1 MNIPEHMKSGRELVP
16 GQSLDMTVP
25 VGRPGRITI
34 FASAT
39 SRSLAVAS
47 PARYR
52 VELFAPGS
60 PTPVAA
66 REVHTT
72 GALGILEYDAKATA
86 GLWLARVTNL
96 NGQPLQATLEASYPG
111 IGDLQTR
118 NFPAHFLEAVANRLL
133 SETSVQLHHGR
144 NASVIRFA
152 PALGLREFRF
162 TLPSLRRSIS
172 PPLLPALDIQQQVNS
187 ISSNAFR
194 LRLLPGSLANPGG
207 TLRMEIGFEERGVEL
222 VGSFPIHMARMRLI
236 VEMDLASLENR
247 IAFSNV
253 RVTFDCDANTQSL
266 PVWICNPI
274 FDFQERLR
282 EAVRS
287 SVRAAFEE
295 EETAAALANGF
306 ERGME
311 SVLGANARVAT
322 VHMEN
327 GLLCLGLIR
336 PVRAAVA

>member
-1 MNIPEHMKSGRELVP
+1 ML
-16 GQSLDMTVP
+16 T
-25 VGRPGRITI
+25 
-34 FASAT
+34 
-39 SRSLAVAS
+39 
-47 PARYR
+47 R
-52 VELFAPGS
+52 VEGRKVSRLTSLRGLLVDGPGAS
-60 PTPVAA
+60 T
-66 REVHTT
+66 
-72 GALGILEYDAKATA
+72 
-86 GLWLARVTNL
+86 RVTPL
-96 NGQPLQATLEASYPG
+96 PTSHVQAPHQPMGP
-111 IGDLQTR
+111 
-118 NFPAHFLEAVANRLL
+118 PAIHR
-133 SETSVQLHHGR
+133 QLH
-144 NASVIRFA
+144 
-152 PALGLREFRF
+152 
-162 TLPSLRRSIS
+162 
-172 PPLLPALDIQQQVNS
+172 
-187 ISSNAFR
+187 
-194 LRLLPGSLANPGG
+194 
-207 TLRMEIGFEERGVEL
+207 
-222 VGSFPIHMARMRLI
+222 PIHMARMRLI
-236 VEMDLASLENR
+236 VEMDLAILENR

-266 PVWICNPI
+266 PVWMCNPI